1 MLAPQSGAQRPPTA
15 EAAHD
20 QDRQGE
26 HMKRTAR
33 AMTLLAALGGG
44 CLTQQMTVVARAAT
58 PLVEADPDQ
67 PELIGAWG
75 EPYAPRVVR
84 GKAPEKVTPAA
95 YNAKPGAPSNIKQ
108 TSATTTAGKALAGE
122 VVKEG
127 NLKQKLRTGQIP
139 PAPPMGP
146 PGAVAA
152 IPGPAL
158 PGGLPMM
165 GTARSSVRFVG
176 QDGMRIGWFA
186 PLGDGRMGFRE
197 QLESPGRYNFLQ
209 GGVYRLRLSNIPKRP
224 GVSLYPTIEVV
235 PQNPKTA
242 TFLAHSSIPLAFTD
256 DDFDQAINGNFV
268 VKVIYL
274 PDPAFQ
280 DLAVPGPDEIVSTR
294 LEPGVDPVQEAQRRG
309 SVLLIVRM
317 GNIDLESQGSPGM
330 DAPNPYQ
337 RAPMPLGGNI
347 PSVPGAPASPTM
359 PTIATP
365 SAVGGTSAP
374 PVPAPPVPVP
384 PAAST
389 SPNRANGPSAA
400 TTRSAPGTPRL
411 P

>member
-1 MLAPQSGAQRPPTA
+1 MRSRATGAVGAILRSLSKVPWQSGRKQKQRFTALAQLGAERPPTA
-15 EAAHD
+15 EAAQD

-44 CLTQQMTVVARAAT
+44 CMTQQMAPDANSTLPTTRVGAT
-58 PLVEADPDQ
+58 SETPG
-67 PELIGAWG
+67 LIGPWG
-75 EPYAPRVVR
+75 EPVAPTVAR
-84 GKAPEKVTPAA
+84 GKAPEQVTPAK
-95 YNAKPGAPSNIKQ
+95 YTAKPQTPSPIQQ
-108 TSATTTAGKALAGE
+108 TSATTTASKVLSAE
-122 VVKEG
+122 VAKDG
-127 NLKQKLRTGQIP
+127 QLKQKLRTGQIP

-158 PGGLPMM
+158 PGGLPVM

-224 GVSLYPTIEVV
+224 GVTLYPTIEVL

-317 GNIDLESQGSPGM
+317 GNIDLESQGTPGM

-337 RAPMPLGGNI
+337 RAPMPPSGG
-347 PSVPGAPASPTM
+347 PA
-359 PTIATP
+359 A
-365 SAVGGTSAP
+365 AP
-374 PVPAPPVPVP
+374 PVPPPPPTGKGPTAAAQTNPAPI
-384 PAAST
+384 
-389 SPNRANGPSAA
+389 
-400 TTRSAPGTPRL
+400 RL

>member
-1 MLAPQSGAQRPPTA
+1 MAAPQPGAQRPPTA

-44 CLTQQMTVVARAAT
+44 CMTQQMASVAHAAT
-58 PLVEADPDQ
+58 PVHQVEADPDQ
-67 PELIGAWG
+67 PELIGPWG
-75 EPYAPRVVR
+75 EPLAPRVVR
-84 GKAPEKVTPAA
+84 GKSPEKATPAA
-95 YNAKPGAPSNIKQ
+95 YTAKPGAPANIKQ
-108 TSATTTAGKALAGE
+108 TSATSTAGKALAGE
-122 VVKEG
+122 MVKEG

-176 QDGMRIGWFA
+176 QDGMRIGWYA
-186 PLGDGRMGFRE
+186 PLGDGRLGFRE

-317 GNIDLESQGSPGM
+317 GNIDLESQGTPGM
-330 DAPNPYQ
+330 DAPNPFQ
-337 RAPMPLGGNI
+337 KMPMPQGMAN
-347 PSVPGAPASPTM
+347 PPASGVPATPVM
-359 PTIATP
+359 PTTTTP
-365 SAVGGTSAP
+365 PGVGGPLAP
-374 PVPAPPVPVP
+374 PVPTP
-384 PAAST
+384 PAAPT
-389 SPNRANGPSAA
+389 APIRGNGPSAA
-400 TTRSAPGTPRL
+400 TTTPSAPGSIRL

>member
-1 MLAPQSGAQRPPTA
+1 M
-15 EAAHD
+15 
-20 QDRQGE
+20 DRQGE

-44 CLTQQMTVVARAAT
+44 WMMQSTAPDAHSAPPAT
-58 PLVEADPDQ
+58 GFGKTSEDSPFVGP
-67 PELIGAWG
+67 WG
-75 EPYAPRVVR
+75 EPIPPRVVR
-84 GKAPEKVTPAA
+84 GKAPDSVKPAS
-95 YNAKPGAPSNIKQ
+95 YTAKPKESGKIQQ
-108 TSATTTAGKALAGE
+108 TTATTTAGKTLAAE
-122 VVKEG
+122 VTKDG
-127 NLKQKLRTGQIP
+127 GLKQKLRTGQIP

-158 PGGLPMM
+158 PSGLPMM

-209 GGVYRLRLSNIPKRP
+209 GGIYRLRLTNIPKRP
-224 GVSLYPTIEVV
+224 GVALYPTIEVL

-268 VKVIYL
+268 VKVVYL

-317 GNIDLESQGSPGM
+317 GNIDLESQGTPGM

-337 RAPMPLGGNI
+337 RVPMP
-347 PSVPGAPASPTM
+347 PS
-359 PTIATP
+359 ATP
-365 SAVGGTSAP
+365 PSTPAAP
-374 PVPAPPVPVP
+374 PVPPPP
-384 PAAST
+384 PATAPSKGPNTTTSARST
-389 SPNRANGPSAA
+389 
-400 TTRSAPGTPRL
+400 PGSTRL